1 MKESL
6 RRLINTKFLVG
17 TWICFHALIITAF
30 LASIAVRGFNIDA
43 NFFNML
49 PDSTLGAAMGK
60 ADEKLSDN
68 MEKSIF
74 VLAGHEDFAKA
85 REAAETAFNSLKDSD
100 NFASISLYAENSA
113 ITEIEDFVAPYRW
126 ALLSEENINL
136 LSTEEGAAEFVQ
148 NSLAQVYGSF
158 TLTSLSNLAEDPFLL
173 DETNTQNFLASIQE
187 ASTALSAKDGVLASQ
202 YDGKWYVM
210 IRATLSEKGA
220 AVASKTNGVSTIYRV
235 CEPLEKDGVRF
246 VYSGTPF
253 HSHKSST
260 SAISEI
266 SIISTISLSVV
277 VIMLLLVFN
286 SVVPLFASVMSV
298 LISMGAA
305 FCATMAIYSEIHVI
319 TLVLGTSL
327 IGSCIDYSLHYF
339 VNWKGHPNLTK
350 TSSIRSHLLKGL
362 FLSMLST
369 EICYIQLAFAPFGI
383 LKQMGIFSSIG
394 ILSSFLSV
402 VCIYPLFPMPKNEKR
417 VIKALKFYK
426 TSPFK
431 KHPKASI
438 VFSASMIAIFAVII
452 ALHFRDL
459 KIENDLYKLYTFE
472 GRVKEDQDLCA
483 AITKYAPEGWF
494 IIYGDTEEELLQN
507 EEKICREIDR
517 IQNKGYLATSR
528 FLPSLEKQ
536 ARSKAAARNLLP
548 FAREQFAMLGYEES
562 DYTDF
567 LANLEKAMSK
577 EISPK
582 AELPSSVK
590 AISDMLWLGEIDGK
604 YYSIVLPV
612 TLSPEEEYTRIANEC
627 GSAYYE
633 NKWKDFGLGLD
644 HLTRLIIM
652 FFCIAYAVILIVLK
666 RFYTW
671 KQTAKIASLPISCVL
686 LIVSVFLLLGKS
698 IEFFSLTGII
708 LVFGLGLDYII
719 YMIENMKREKAENA
733 GLEEQEK
740 TESKLEPF
748 AIALSFLT
756 TAISFGAL
764 AFSTFVPVHT
774 IGLAITLGLIAA
786 FVCTM
791 I

>member
-17 TWICFHALIITAF
+17 TWICFHALILTAF
-30 LASIAVRGFNIDA
+30 LASIAARGFNIDA

-74 VLAGHEDFAKA
+74 VLVGHEDFAKA
-85 REAAETAFNSLKDSD
+85 KLAAETAFNSLKDSE

-126 ALLSEENINL
+126 SLLSEEDINL

-158 TLTSLSNLAEDPFLL
+158 TLTSLSDLARDPFLL
-173 DETNTQNFLASIQE
+173 DETNTQNYLRSIQE

-202 YDGKWYVM
+202 YEGKWYIM

-220 AVASKTNGVSTIYRV
+220 AVASKTNAVATIYRV
-235 CEPLEKDGVRF
+235 CEPLEKDGIRF

-260 SAISEI
+260 SAVKEI
-266 SIISTISLSVV
+266 SVISTISISVV
-277 VIMLLLVFN
+277 VIMLLLVFH

-298 LISMGAA
+298 LVSMGAA
-305 FCATMAIYSEIHVI
+305 FCATMAIYGEIHVI

-339 VNWKGHPNLTK
+339 VNWKGHPKLSS

-402 VCIYPLFPMPKNEKR
+402 VCMYPLFPMPKNEKR
-417 VIKALKFYK
+417 NIKALKFYK

-431 KHPKASI
+431 KHPRASI
-438 VFSASMIAIFAVII
+438 VFSASMISIFAVII
-452 ALHFRDL
+452 ALHYKDL

-472 GRVKEDQDLCA
+472 GRVKEDQDLCT

-494 IIYGDTEEELLQN
+494 IIYGDSEEELLQN
-507 EEKICREIDR
+507 EEKICREIDKV
-517 IQNKGYLATSR
+517 QDKGYLATSR

-536 ARSKAAARNLLP
+536 NRSKNAAKNLLP
-548 FAREQFAMLGYEES
+548 VAEEQFALLGYEEA
-562 DYTDF
+562 DYKAFIEQLDS
-567 LANLEKAMSK
+567 AMSK
-577 EISPK
+577 ELSPK

-590 AISDMLWLGEIDGK
+590 SISDMLWLGEIDGK

-612 TLSPEEEYTRIANEC
+612 TISAEENYTKIAEESGC
-627 GSAYYE
+627 AYYE

-644 HLTRLIIM
+644 HLTKLIIM

-666 RFYTW
+666 RFYNW
-671 KQTAKIASLPISCVL
+671 RQTAKIASLPISCVL
-686 LIVSVFLLLGKS
+686 LIVSVFLILGKS

-719 YMIENMKREKAENA
+719 YMIENMKREEALKDNGET
-733 GLEEQEK
+733 